1 MGVALSF
8 RNLGK
13 GKTVTGDFYTNSC
26 LLEVEHHLTR
36 RRPKAGAKGIRLLHD
51 NARPHKTMQVQEK
64 ITSMGMIELE
74 HPPYSPDLAPCDFY

>member
-1 MGVALSF
+1 MGVALWF

-13 GKTVTGDFYTNSC
+13 GKTVTCDFYTNSC